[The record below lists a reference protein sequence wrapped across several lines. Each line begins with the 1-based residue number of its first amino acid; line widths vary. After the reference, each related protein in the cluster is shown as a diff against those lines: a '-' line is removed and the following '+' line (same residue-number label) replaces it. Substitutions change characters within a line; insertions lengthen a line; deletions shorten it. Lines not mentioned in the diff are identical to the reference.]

1 MYGKES
7 LDCVKG
13 EKVAECII
21 NEGKWGFK
29 YYYN

>member
-1 MYGKES
+1 MGKNH
-7 LDCVKG
+7 LTVLKG
-13 EKVAECII
+13 RKQVAECII